1 MKINSINNN
10 FNNNRHNTGVNKQNK
25 ENHPAFGARVAVNNV
40 IKDVIS
46 GEIID
51 ISQGPLNALKERIIP
66 YLHRLEDDNLLVT
79 ISGTEKKRNIL
90 DIFKDKMP
98 QGLKFDLR
106 YIDAK
111 KFYNKFMADR
121 ELPKFVHPDVIKGL
135 RRKDEPLMEA
145 LSETICVGKIFRPDK
160 GETAEQY
167 IDEVIP
173 KLHEHLRIMPKIVTE
188 RNDIKFDP
196 NIQRYTKLAP
206 ADPSAR
212 NPWNYYRGI
221 EFDYDTI
228 GFTDI
233 PQIV

>member
-111 KFYNKFMADR
+111 KFYNKFM
-121 ELPKFVHPDVIKGL
+121 
-135 RRKDEPLMEA
+135 
-145 LSETICVGKIFRPDK
+145 
-160 GETAEQY
+160 
-167 IDEVIP
+167 
-173 KLHEHLRIMPKIVTE
+173 
-188 RNDIKFDP
+188 
-196 NIQRYTKLAP
+196 
-206 ADPSAR
+206 
-212 NPWNYYRGI
+212 
-221 EFDYDTI
+221 
-228 GFTDI
+228 
-233 PQIV
+233 